1 VPRSRRWTT
10 DPVVQDT
17 SNTTGRTRWEPT
29 LAFPKNG
36 PHRAT
41 IGDRLFA
48 EVHIDVKMQ
57 QDRDTAREFDTTGA
71 RAPMPFIESVVY
83 DYMGVDAAGTLI
95 LRETSRQGE
104 RIERSILHVRLKPNG
119 PTKLR
124 LPSGAVSIEI
134 DDEQVA
140 VITWLGT

>member
-1 VPRSRRWTT
+1 
-10 DPVVQDT
+10 
-17 SNTTGRTRWEPT
+17 
-29 LAFPKNG
+29 
-36 PHRAT
+36 
-41 IGDRLFA
+41 LFA

-57 QDRDTAREFDTTGA
+57 QDRDTAREFDATGS
-71 RAPMPFIESVVY
+71 RTPMPFIESVVY

-104 RIERSILHVRLKPNG
+104 RIERSILHVRLKPLG

>member
-1 VPRSRRWTT
+1 MIRYT
-10 DPVVQDT
+10 
-17 SNTTGRTRWEPT
+17 N
-29 LAFPKNG
+29 
-36 PHRAT
+36 
-41 IGDRLFA
+41 GDRFRPLDGFKVVAPHWHFA
-48 EVHIDVKMQ
+48 YTVQALEKG
-57 QDRDTAREFDTTGA
+57 FDW
-71 RAPMPFIESVVY
+71 APPFKAVLK
-83 DYMGVDAAGTLI
+83 DMGVDAAGTLI

-104 RIERSILHVRLKPNG
+104 RIERSILHVRLKPLG